1 MKFMRRPDLSKVVR
15 VEIAVQA
22 FLGLGVYGEITR
34 IANCYQVSRQ
44 FVYCLLWQ
52 LRLLFELEVG
62 AAVSP
67 AALSKEVDRHILLLR
82 MEGRCALESISQI
95 IEQLGLPYT
104 SVGYISQRLTAYARA
119 LPEKALSGAQ
129 IVFLL
134 CDEIFTLG
142 QPILITVE
150 PRSLAILKIE
160 LADKRDAET
169 WKKHW
174 EELVTAGLI
183 TKPKV
188 VSDQGS
194 GLVKGCQLM
203 GLSHHPDLFHLLH
216 PLAPFEGRFERK
228 ALGAIE
234 NEYERERVFESA
246 KSESVIGKRID
257 WYEAAQ
263 VEAQEAIERYDNYCY
278 LWRELRK
285 TLELFD
291 RLGRIKPSAER
302 QAEIKTILELMKELG
317 DEKLKREVASFA
329 SGMEGYWDYYR
340 RTEEAYQVLIKRYPP
355 EVVAVLCLGWQVQ
368 RQATNSKDY
377 WRRRQLTQDAEFYLA
392 YAESLSSAP
401 PDQYQ
406 TIKSEVLEVFES
418 EVRSSSLVENINSS
432 LRQLLETCRGQVTQE
447 MLELF
452 AYVHNHRRFVRGKR
466 SGKAPIEILTGKPLE
481 KDWIE
486 SLLEAA

>member
-1 MKFMRRPDLSKVVR
+1 MKFMRRPDLSKVLR

-44 FVYCLLWQ
+44 FVYSLLWQ
-52 LRLLFELEVG
+52 LRLLFELEVS
-62 AAVSP
+62 AARSP
-67 AALSKEVDRHILLLR
+67 AALTKEVDRHILLLR
-82 MEGRCALESISQI
+82 MEGRCALESISRI

-104 SVGYISQRLTAYARA
+104 SVGYISQRLTAYAQA
-119 LPEKALSGAQ
+119 LPEKALSGAR

-142 QPILITVE
+142 QPILMTVE
-150 PRSLAILKIE
+150 PRSLMILKIE

-169 WKKHW
+169 WQKHW
-174 EELVTAGLI
+174 EELVTAGVI
-183 TKPKV
+183 TKPRV

-216 PLAPFEGRFERK
+216 PLAPFEGRFERQ
-228 ALGAIE
+228 AMGAIE
-234 NEYERERVFESA
+234 NEYERERIFESA
-246 KSESVIGKRID
+246 KSAPVIGQRMRA
-257 WYEAAQ
+257 YEAAQ
-263 VEAQEAIERYDNYCY
+263 AEAQEAIERYDNYCY

-285 TLELFD
+285 ALELFD
-291 RLGRIKPSAER
+291 GRGRIKPSAER
-302 QAEIKTILELMKELG
+302 NAEIKTILELMRELG

-340 RTEEAYQVLIKRYPP
+340 RTEEIYQELIRRYPP
-355 EVVAVLCLGWQVQ
+355 AVVEMLCLGWQAQ

-377 WRRRQLTQDAEFYLA
+377 GRRRQLTQEAEFYLA
-392 YAESLSSAP
+392 DAESLEPEQSQA
-401 PDQYQ
+401 
-406 TIKSEVLEVFES
+406 IKNEVIEAFES
-418 EVRSSSLVENINSS
+418 EVRSSSLVENINSG

-447 MLELF
+447 TLDLF

-466 SGKAPIEILTGKPLE
+466 AGKAPIEILTGKELE
-481 KDWIE
+481 KTWVE

>member
-1 MKFMRRPDLSKVVR
+1 MKFMRQPDLSKTLR

-34 IANCYQVSRQ
+34 VANCYQVSRQ
-44 FVYCLLWQ
+44 FVYSLLWQ
-52 LRLLFELEVG
+52 LHLLFELEVS

-82 MEGRCALESISQI
+82 MEGRCALESISRI

-104 SVGYISQRLTAYARA
+104 SVGYISQRLRAYAQA
-119 LPEKALSGAQ
+119 LPEKALAGAQ
-129 IVFLL
+129 IVFML

-142 QPILITVE
+142 QPILLTVE
-150 PRSLAILKIE
+150 RRSLAILKIE

-169 WKKHW
+169 WQKHW
-174 EELVTAGLI
+174 EELVTAGVI

-216 PLAPFEGRFERK
+216 PLAPFEGRFERQ

-246 KSESVIGKRID
+246 KSESVIGKRMES
-257 WYEAAQ
+257 YETAQ
-263 VEAQEAIERYDNYCY
+263 AEAQAAIERYDNYSY

-285 TLELFD
+285 ALELFD
-291 RLGRIKPSAER
+291 GQGRIKPAAER
-302 QAEIKTILELMKELG
+302 QAEIRTILELMKELG
-317 DEKLKREVASFA
+317 DQKLKREVASFA

-340 RTEEAYQVLIKRYPP
+340 RTGELYQELIGRYPA
-355 EVVAVLCLGWQVQ
+355 EVVRLLCLGWQAQ
-368 RQATNSKDY
+368 RQATNSKDSG
-377 WRRRQLTQDAEFYLA
+377 RRRQLTREAEFYLA
-392 YAESLSSAP
+392 DAQGGSGALRKRVGRDLHRHRNSRGGRVPPLRSGLRRGGRAVHWPLCHWAFCRSAP
-401 PDQYQ
+401 EPPSR
-406 TIKSEVLEVFES
+406 TIE
-418 EVRSSSLVENINSS
+418 R
-432 LRQLLETCRGQVTQE
+432 
-447 MLELF
+447 
-452 AYVHNHRRFVRGKR
+452 
-466 SGKAPIEILTGKPLE
+466 
-481 KDWIE
+481 
-486 SLLEAA
+486 